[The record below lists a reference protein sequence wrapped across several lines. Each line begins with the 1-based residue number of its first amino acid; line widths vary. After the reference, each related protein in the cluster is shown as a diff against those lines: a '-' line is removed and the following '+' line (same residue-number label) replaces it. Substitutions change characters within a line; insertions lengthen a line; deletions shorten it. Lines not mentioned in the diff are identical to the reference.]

1 MSLHD
6 SDVADLAREAVDRQD
21 PRLEIRIDPLGQND
35 PYRLG
40 AEAWTVSAGGRT
52 SYVHSSMTRREAL
65 DKLVADLATGAS

>member
-6 SDVADLAREAVDRQD
+6 GDVADLAREVVDRKD
-21 PRLEIRIDPLGQND
+21 PTLDIRIDPLGQTD

-52 SYVHSSMTRREAL
+52 SYVRSSMTRSEAL
-65 DKLVADLATGAS
+65 AQLVADLIN